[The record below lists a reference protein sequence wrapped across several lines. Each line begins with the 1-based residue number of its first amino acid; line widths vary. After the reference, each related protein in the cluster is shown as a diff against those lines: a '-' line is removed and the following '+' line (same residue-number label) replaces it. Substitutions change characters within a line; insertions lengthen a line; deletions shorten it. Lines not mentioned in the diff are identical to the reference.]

1 MKSKNGFT
9 LVELLAVV
17 VVLGIIGSIVTMSV
31 MNIKKNASDD
41 VFNKLQKEIA
51 DLGHEIYTHEMI
63 SGNKELSDSF
73 YNMYKNEDE
82 FIITIDEL
90 QNKGYLDNVQSPY
103 KTDEECKGYLK
114 VSKTTSEGPEF
125 NVELNCSGHRTTDY
139 KEDYKTSEEIKR
151 AIITD

>member
-1 MKSKNGFT
+1 MKNKNGFT

-51 DLGHEIYTHEMI
+51 DLGYEIYTHEMI
-63 SGNKELSDSF
+63 SGNKELPNSF
-73 YNMYKNEDE
+73 YNMYKNKDE

-103 KTDEECKGYLK
+103 KTDEECEGYLK
-114 VSKTTSEGPEF
+114 VITTSGEPDF
-125 NVELNCSGHRTTDY
+125 KTELNCSGH
-139 KEDYKTSEEIKR
+139 KTSDYDENYETSFNTV
-151 AIITD
+151 IITN